1 MKFVVYDRDPV
12 DKWSFGRVTLLG
24 DAAHPMLPFG
34 SQGAG
39 QAILDAAS
47 LGQAIEAEVETQAA
61 TVGSRQGAG
70 GRAGG
75 VGDAAT
81 AWVPAAL
88 RRYEEE
94 RLPKANKVVL
104 ATRKGGDHL
113 PLDLV
118 CSRHEGCK
126 PSEISQSVL
135 REEICQARREYI
147 KTAGYAV
154 AKKKE

>member
-12 DKWSFGRVTLLG
+12 DRWSFGCVTLLG

-47 LGQAIEAEVETQAA
+47 LGQAIEAEAQAA
-61 TVGSRQGAG
+61 AIAGRGQGG
-70 GRAGG
+70 GARAGA
-75 VGDAAT
+75 VGDAA
-81 AWVPAAL
+81 ASWVPAAL
-88 RRYEEE
+88 QRYEAQ

-118 CSRHEGCK
+118 CSRHQGCK
-126 PSEISQSVL
+126 PSEISRSALQ
-135 REEICQARREYI
+135 EEIRQARREYI

-154 AKKKE
+154 TKKE